1 MDATQAGTAWPPNDQ
16 AEDLGHTD
24 TLVEDA
30 PGQHFEALQRELQGD
45 PQGASPQPKPTP
57 NSSGM
62 SGQGDLHASNGH
74 APNNRQR
81 QGLSIASKISGGM
94 GILTLII
101 VVISAVAISIM
112 SEIRTQMTTIV
123 SPAVQQTKL
132 AEQMSLTL
140 YDALLLEEDY
150 INTENEFKLTAASQ
164 ELERLKTH
172 LVSAT
177 ELAKDIEKHIDIKL
191 GSFFAE
197 MDRLLTNH
205 VNDVQEIGKA
215 IQTARE
221 SNQAIRTESKAAQSQ
236 LLGGLKDSRNRI
248 SSALEDHWIQTKRL
262 ATIPANAIVFGQT
275 LSNLEEQIA
284 DIQFNVLKFTTS
296 DSLMLANTIRQQ
308 AQEFIN
314 TIDRVRTDSSDEK
327 VQLML
332 RDVRSDMRSFMEGL
346 DLSIELI
353 EQRTVELA
361 ENKAFIDAKKASMIE
376 SADLLFKSFD
386 DTRNRT
392 WGRIENSTDTLS
404 DLSLSSTWIVT
415 SIALLGGLIGLAV
428 LVFVPRPIIATVR
441 ELLSAS
447 STIASGNLT
456 QPIASNSKDELGALA
471 DQMEQMRQNLLTL
484 ISEVSGAVLNASSL
498 SNEIMASTNQ
508 QGSSSTEMAAQV
520 NQVKSSVT
528 EQVSSMT
535 EMNQS
540 LEGISQFAQS
550 STEKSKD
557 SVEQA
562 QIALEGMDNIANAN
576 EGASQR
582 IQLLREKIEEISKV
596 LTVISEVADQ
606 TNLLS
611 LNASIESTKAGES
624 GKGFSVVAGEIRRLA
639 DRSMLAA
646 QNIND
651 IVHDIQRASESAVM
665 SMQKSSEEIRV
676 GSESVTNTVSNLQEI
691 VNNVAQISSQ
701 TEDMTR
707 VLGQQTEASR
717 VIGDS
722 MQNISLATDMSAGA
736 SQQINKAI
744 AELNNMVG
752 QLRGT
757 VVRFKTS

>member
-1 MDATQAGTAWPPNDQ
+1 MDATQAGTAWPSNDQ
-16 AEDLGHTD
+16 AEDQTHPDIAT
-24 TLVEDA
+24 EDSH
-30 PGQHFEALQRELQGD
+30 GQHFEALQRELQGD
-45 PQGASPQPKPTP
+45 PQGATPQPKR
-57 NSSGM
+57 SS
-62 SGQGDLHASNGH
+62 SNATIPGPLGENH
-74 APNNRQR
+74 VPDNRQR

-94 GILTLII
+94 GVLTLII
-101 VVISAVAISIM
+101 VVISVVAISIM
-112 SEIRTQMTTIV
+112 SEIRSQMTNIV

-164 ELERLKTH
+164 ELERLKT
-172 LVSAT
+172 LLASST
-177 ELAKDIEKHIDIKL
+177 ELAKDIEKQINIKL
-191 GSFFAE
+191 GGFFAE

-205 VNDVQEIGKA
+205 VNDVHEIGKA

-221 SNQAIRTESKAAQSQ
+221 SNQAIRSEASAAQGE
-236 LLGGLKDSRNRI
+236 LIGGLKDSRDRI
-248 SSALEDHWIQTKRL
+248 STALEDHWIQTKRS

-275 LSNLEEQIA
+275 LSNLEEQVA
-284 DIQFNVLKFTTS
+284 DIQFNALKFTTT

-314 TIDRVRTDSSDEK
+314 TVDRVRTDTPDEK
-327 VQLML
+327 LQLML
-332 RDVRSDMRSFMEGL
+332 RDVRTDMRKFMEGL
-346 DLSIELI
+346 NLSIELI
-353 EQRTVELA
+353 EQRTIELA
-361 ENKAFIDAKKASMIE
+361 ENKAFIGAKKASMME
-376 SADLLFKSFD
+376 SADLLFKSFE
-386 DTRNRT
+386 DTRSRT

-415 SIALLGGLIGLAV
+415 SIALFGGLIGLAV
-428 LVFVPRPIIATVR
+428 LIFVPRPIIATVR

-471 DQMEQMRQNLLTL
+471 NQMEQMRQNLLTL

-498 SNEIMASTNQ
+498 SNEIVASTNQ

-676 GSESVTNTVSNLQEI
+676 GSESVTNTVSNLQQI
-691 VNNVAQISSQ
+691 VNNVAQISTQ

-744 AELNNMVG
+744 TELNNMVG